1 MTSFQEIFLW
11 IGSLY
16 IPILLAVLGAA
27 FWKHPQKTI
36 SGNIGY
42 RTRRSRQSQAAWDAA
57 QKLSGKYLCILGIAQ
72 MIAAPV
78 VLLLASPVCDP
89 FSLSMICM
97 TAEVLLIAVPVI
109 AVEHYLKIHFPK
121 Q

>member
-1 MTSFQEIFLW
+1 
-11 IGSLY
+11 
-16 IPILLAVLGAA
+16 
-27 FWKHPQKTI
+27 
-36 SGNIGY
+36 
-42 RTRRSRQSQAAWDAA
+42 
-57 QKLSGKYLCILGIAQ
+57 
-72 MIAAPV
+72 MIAVPV

-89 FSLSMICM
+89 FSRSMICM